1 MARTEK
7 VLSSKEAVERFV
19 TEGCF
24 LAIGGMHMHNN
35 TMALIREVI
44 RQDISIGRLVTSPS
58 GSVNADMLI
67 GAGLVEEIYCSYVGL
82 EHLGLAP
89 NFRRSAEGGKLK
101 VRECDEAFI
110 IYALRAGASSLPF
123 MPLPRGVEA
132 TSVPSMNEEDYKWTE
147 DPFSGERTACVPPL
161 QPDVAMVHC
170 QKADEYGNAIFE
182 GSKFTD
188 FLMVKASDTVILQV
202 EEVVPHEYLLENVMR
217 VDVPA
222 FLVDAVVN
230 APFGCH
236 PTASHRYYHYDEDH
250 IKEYLRACKED
261 FDAYLEQYVRG
272 PKDNEEYLEVIGG
285 REKAKE
291 LMEGDVP
298 W

>member
-7 VLSSKEAVERFV
+7 VLDAREAVKRYV
-19 TEGCF
+19 KPGCF
-24 LAIGGMHMHNN
+24 AAIGGMHMHNN
-35 TMALIREVI
+35 TMTLIREVI
-44 RQDISIGRLVTSPS
+44 RQNIRIGKLITSPS
-58 GSVNADMLI
+58 GSINTDMLI
-67 GAGLVEEIYCSYVGL
+67 GAGLVDELYCSYVGF

-89 NFRRSAEGGKLK
+89 NFRKSAESGKLK
-101 VRECDEAFI
+101 VRECDEAFVT
-110 IYALRAGASSLPF
+110 YALRAGASSLPF
-123 MPLPRGVEA
+123 MPLPRGIEA
-132 TSVPSMNEEDYKWTE
+132 TSVPSMNEDDYRWVK
-147 DPFSGERTACVPPL
+147 DPFSGEKFAALPAL
-161 QPDVAMVHC
+161 QPDVALVHC
-170 QKADEYGNAIFE
+170 QKADAYGNAIFE

-188 FLMVKASDTVILQV
+188 HLMVKAADKVVLQV
-202 EEVVPHEYLLENVMR
+202 EEVVPHEYIREHVMR

-236 PTASHRYYHYDEDH
+236 PTASHRYYRYDADH
-250 IKEYLRACKED
+250 FKEYLAACKED
-261 FDAYLEQYVRG
+261 FDAYLEKYVRK
-272 PKDNEEYLEVIGG
+272 PKTNEEYLEAIGG

>member
-7 VLSSKEAVERFV
+7 VLSAKEAVERFMKD
-19 TEGCF
+19 GCF
-24 LAIGGMHMHNN
+24 VAIGGMHMHNN

-44 RQDISIGRLVTSPS
+44 RQKVGIGRLITSPS

-67 GAGLVEEIYCSYVGL
+67 GAGLVDELYCAYVGM

-89 NFRRSAEGGKLK
+89 NFRKFAESGKLK
-101 VRECDEAFI
+101 VRECDEAFVT
-110 IYALRAGASSLPF
+110 YTLRAGASSMPF
-123 MPLPRGVEA
+123 IPLPRGLEA
-132 TSVPSMNEEDYKWTE
+132 TSVPSMNEDDYRWTS
-147 DPFSGERTACVPPL
+147 DPFGGEKVACLPAL
-161 QPDVAMVHC
+161 QPDVALVHC

-182 GSKFTD
+182 GSKFND
-188 FLMVKASDTVILQV
+188 FLMVKASDKVILQV
-202 EEVVPHEYLLENVMR
+202 EEVVPHEYMLENAMR

-230 APFGCH
+230 TPFCCH
-236 PTASHRYYHYDEDH
+236 PTASHRYYRYDEGH
-250 IKEYLRACKED
+250 IKEYLGACKED
-261 FDAYLEQYVRG
+261 FDAYLDRYVRG

-285 REKAKE
+285 REKANE
-291 LMEGDVP
+291 LMEGGVP